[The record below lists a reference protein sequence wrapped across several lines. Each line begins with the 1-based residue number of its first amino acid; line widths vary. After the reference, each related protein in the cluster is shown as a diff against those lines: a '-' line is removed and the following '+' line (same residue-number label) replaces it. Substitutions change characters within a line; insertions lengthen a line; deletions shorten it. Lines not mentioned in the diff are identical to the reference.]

1 MNVLHP
7 GIALAG
13 VAAVALPI
21 IIHLLFR
28 RRRIPLDWAAMDLL
42 REAVRRTNRRLKL
55 EQWTVLAL
63 RALAV
68 LLAGLGLSVPFI
80 GDAGLL
86 ADVSRTWIVV
96 VDDGATS
103 GLRVGSEPEL
113 ERLKDEAARLLAE
126 RGPRDRVGIVLAS
139 TPPRLLLAP
148 TGDLAQF
155 ERELEAVTP
164 SETPSDLRGAL
175 LLARGAI
182 DGDGPGG
189 APGDGRIIIASAFR
203 TGSLEAG
210 TSQPTADGGGTRDRS
225 AAADATRILAPLP
238 ARDAPVDVR
247 VSRVEARPA
256 PAGGTVSVRATLAR
270 QGGSLEEQSTEVR
283 ASADG
288 FAAPT
293 PRRVAWERGQSEA
306 FVEFQLAPVAA
317 GASDARRASIEV
329 SVGDDPL
336 QVGNSAWTVIDV
348 RSDVDVGVVG
358 RRGTLDV
365 SDLEKVPASL
375 WVSRALSPSV
385 GSGMLVRDIDPS
397 TCDARSLIGLDA
409 VVVTRPDLLSQQSC
423 DALGEFVRGGGIA
436 IVIPAGEARVQA
448 WATTLLP
455 RLGVSMTVDPEAS
468 ILATPAT
475 LAEEQPAA
483 RILAS
488 IRPELPALVAPITAT
503 KVSAIRQ
510 YDAADVVLAFSDG
523 SPFVAAQMPR
533 LVGSSSVER
542 ASDIDASSSLSERGQ
557 GLVVLFAAAP
567 ELGWTNLPVK
577 PLMVP
582 LFQEIVRTAIQLSA
596 SREQVVVGE
605 RVRGNPG
612 LRMRGPAGST
622 IVVEQD
628 GMSAEAVRASG
639 MLRGED
645 GTLIAVNARESSLG
659 LLPVT
664 EDAVRA
670 ALRGTGTIA
679 FRSLEKPA
687 DGGAASGIGETRGEE
702 REAQRSR
709 IAFLVLVFALA
720 ALLFEGFLSR
730 VFSHAS
736 LARSGSNTEL
746 VSTIG
751 RVRPRGLGAGR
762 AAVGQAEPA
771 GGRR

>member
-103 GLRVGSEPEL
+103 GLRAGSEPEL
-113 ERLKDEAARLLAE
+113 ERLKDEAARLVAE

-139 TPPRLLLAP
+139 TPPRLVLAP
-148 TGDLAQF
+148 TGDAAQF
-155 ERELEAVTP
+155 ERELEQLTP
-164 SETPSDLRGAL
+164 SEAPSDLRGAMS
-175 LLARGAI
+175 LARGAI
-182 DGDGPGG
+182 AGDGPGG
-189 APGDGRIIIASAFR
+189 AAADGMIVIASAFR
-203 TGSLEAG
+203 TGSLDAA
-210 TSQPTADGGGTRDRS
+210 TAQPTADGGGTGDRS
-225 AAADATRILAPLP
+225 VPTDATKVLAPVP

-256 PAGGTVSVRATLAR
+256 PVGGTVSVRATLAR

-283 ASADG
+283 AAGDG
-288 FAAPT
+288 FAAAS
-293 PRRVAWERGQSEA
+293 PRRVSWERGQSEA
-306 FVEFQLAPVAA
+306 FVEFQLVPVAA
-317 GASDARRASIEV
+317 GASDARRSSIEV
-329 SVGDDPL
+329 SVADDALP
-336 QVGNSAWTVIDV
+336 VGNSAWTVIDV
-348 RSDVDVGVVG
+348 RSDVDVGVIG

-375 WVSRALSPSV
+375 WVSRALSPSA

-423 DALGEFVRGGGIA
+423 DALGAFVRGGGIA
-436 IVIPAGEARVQA
+436 IVIPAGESRVQA
-448 WATTLLP
+448 WATMLLP
-455 RLGVSMTVDPEAS
+455 RLGVSMMVDPEANT
-468 ILATPAT
+468 LATPAT

-488 IRPELPALVAPITAT
+488 IRPELPALVAPSGAT
-503 KVSAIRQ
+503 KVAAIRQ

-523 SPFVAAQMPR
+523 SPFVAAQVPR
-533 LVGSSSVER
+533 LEDSPYGQGASEVEP
-542 ASDIDASSSLSERGQ
+542 STGPSERGQ

-596 SREQVVVGE
+596 SREEVVVGE
-605 RVRGNPG
+605 RVRANPG

-622 IVVEQD
+622 IVIEQD

-670 ALRGTGTIA
+670 AMRGTGTIA

-687 DGGAASGIGETRGEE
+687 DDGAATGTGETRGDA

-709 IAFLVLVFALA
+709 IAFLVLVLALA

-751 RVRPRGLGAGR
+751 RVRPRGSGAAR
-762 AAVGQAEPA
+762 AAAAQAEPA

>member
-68 LLAGLGLSVPFI
+68 LLAGLGLSVPFV

-96 VDDGATS
+96 LDDGATS
-103 GLRVGSEPEL
+103 GVRVGSEPEL
-113 ERLKDEAARLLAE
+113 ARLKDEAARLVAE

-164 SETPSDLRGAL
+164 SETPSDLRGAV

-182 DGDGPGG
+182 EGDGPRG
-189 APGDGRIIIASAFR
+189 AAGDGRIVIASAFR
-203 TGSLEAG
+203 TGSIEAG

-225 AAADATRILAPLP
+225 AADATKIIAPLP

-247 VSRVEARPA
+247 VSRIEARPA
-256 PAGGTVSVRATLAR
+256 PTGGTVAVRATLAR
-270 QGGSLEEQSTEVR
+270 QGGSLEEQSTDVR
-283 ASADG
+283 ASGDG
-288 FAAPT
+288 FAPSPA
-293 PRRVAWERGQSEA
+293 RRVSWERGQSEA
-306 FVEFQLAPVAA
+306 FVEFQLSPVAA
-317 GASDARRASIEV
+317 GTSDVRRASIEV
-329 SVGDDPL
+329 SVGDDAL
-336 QVGNSAWTVIDV
+336 QVGNSAWTVVDV
-348 RSDVDVGVVG
+348 RSDVDVGVIG

-385 GSGMLVRDIDPS
+385 GSGMLVREIDPS
-397 TCDARSLIGLDA
+397 TCDARALVGLDA

-448 WATTLLP
+448 WATMLLP
-455 RLGVSMTVDPEAS
+455 RLGVTMTVDPEAS
-468 ILATPAT
+468 ILANPAT

-488 IRPELPALVAPITAT
+488 IRPELPALVAPISAT
-503 KVSAIRQ
+503 KVSVIRQ
-510 YDAADVVLAFSDG
+510 FDAADVVLAFSDG

-533 LVGSSSVER
+533 LSDSSPAEGGPGVGSPSSTP
-542 ASDIDASSSLSERGQ
+542 ERGQ
-557 GLVVLFAAAP
+557 GLVVLFASAP

-605 RVRGNPG
+605 RVRAIPG

-622 IVVEQD
+622 IVIEQD

-679 FRSLEKPA
+679 FRSLEKPTA
-687 DGGAASGIGETRGEE
+687 DGAAPGAGETRGEE

-709 IAFLVLVFALA
+709 IAFLVLVLALA

-736 LARSGSNTEL
+736 LARSGTNTEL

-751 RVRPRGLGAGR
+751 RVRPRGSGAAR
-762 AAVGQAEPA
+762 TAVGQAEPA

>member
-63 RALAV
+63 RSLAV
-68 LLAGLGLSVPFI
+68 LLAGLGLSVPFV

-155 ERELEAVTP
+155 ERELESVTP
-164 SETPSDLRGAL
+164 SEAPSDLRGAL

-182 DGDGPGG
+182 EGDGPRG
-189 APGDGRIIIASAFR
+189 ASGDGKIVLASAFR
-203 TGSLEAG
+203 TGSLEVPA
-210 TSQPTADGGGTRDRS
+210 TQSSADQG
-225 AAADATRILAPLP
+225 APADAMSVLAPLP

-247 VSRVEARPA
+247 VSLVEARPA
-256 PAGGTVSVRATLAR
+256 PAGGTVAVRATLAR
-270 QGGSLEEQSTEVR
+270 QGGSLEEQSSEVR
-283 ASADG
+283 ASGDG
-288 FAAPT
+288 FASAPS
-293 PRRVAWERGQSEA
+293 RRVAWERGQSEA
-306 FVEFQLAPVAA
+306 FVEFQLSPVAA

-329 SVGDDPL
+329 SVGDDALP
-336 QVGNSAWTVIDV
+336 VGNSAWTVVDV
-348 RSDVDVGVVG
+348 RSDVDVGVIG

-397 TCDARSLIGLDA
+397 TCDARSLVGLDA
-409 VVVTRPDLLSQQSC
+409 VVVARPDLLSQQSC

-436 IVIPAGEARVQA
+436 IVFPAGEARVQA

-468 ILATPAT
+468 ILATPST

-488 IRPELPALVAPITAT
+488 IRPELPALVAPISAT

-533 LVGSSSVER
+533 LVDPSSTQGASQAGQSSS
-542 ASDIDASSSLSERGQ
+542 SSERGQ

-596 SREQVVVGE
+596 SREQVAVGE
-605 RVRGNPG
+605 RVRASPG

-622 IVVEQD
+622 IVIEQD
-628 GMSAEAVRASG
+628 GMSAEAARTAGV
-639 MLRGED
+639 LRGED

-670 ALRGTGTIA
+670 ALRGTGSIA
-679 FRSLEKPA
+679 FRSLEKSAA
-687 DGGAASGIGETRGEE
+687 DGAASDAGEARGEE

-709 IAFLVLVFALA
+709 IAFLVLVLALA

-736 LARSGSNTEL
+736 LARSGSDTEL
-746 VSTIG
+746 VSTVG
-751 RVRPRGLGAGR
+751 RVRPRGSGAVR